1 MFKGIKEIR
10 NHDTK
15 YYVEL
20 QKALTFK
27 KKLDGNDNILSA
39 KNWKAY
45 PVLQN
50 SGVYI
55 FLKPFIDI
63 IIKEVEKNLQKKFVK
78 LTKIVFVK
86 TIRSSTEIND
96 GAFLWHW
103 DNGPLNI
110 IDVLLYLNDVD
121 KDCGEFEYLTTNKDE
136 PDMNVYH
143 KGSGGMRDINLK
155 TKKIN
160 KFLGKRGDYIIFQNN
175 ISHRATTFSNKIDIV
190 FHYKWNYLN

>member
-50 SGVYI
+50 SGDYI

-78 LTKIVFVK
+78 LTKIAFVK

-143 KGSGGMRDINLK
+143 KGSGGMTDINLE

-175 ISHRATTFSNKIDIV
+175 ISHRATTPFKQDRYRFS
-190 FHYKWNYLN
+190 LQMELS